1 MQVVVNQRAEDLA
14 EGVSL
19 AEYIG
24 SKGLAPG
31 EFVFILNDYVV
42 ERDQVQGIILK
53 ENDRLEVLR
62 FVGGG

>member
-1 MQVVVNQRAEDLA
+1 MLVVVNRQEENLP
-14 EGVSL
+14 EGMSL

-24 SKGLAPG
+24 SKGLEPN
-31 EFVFILNDYVV
+31 EFIFILNEFVV
-42 ERDQVQGIILK
+42 ERDQVERIILK